1 MQHLKAKE
9 AREFFNENPE
19 PLEFLIWEDMKADGT
34 VYVPSR
40 MPVRAELK
48 KSDRVTSPE
57 EQSSGSSSESSSK
70 SLETQSSSS
79 SEGAMMQN
87 ESNNQLLDEPDEN
100 NASSKSAMKL
110 SNLSPQEK
118 LA

>member
-57 EQSSGSSSESSSK
+57 EQSSGSSSK

-100 NASSKSAMKL
+100 NASSKSAM
-110 SNLSPQEK
+110 LSPQEK